1 MGPVAGAGSGKGP
14 AREALLVLE
23 DGTLFQGTGFGAVP
37 GTPGAGAGI
46 TAGEV
51 VFNTGMTGYQ
61 EVLTDPSYQGQIVT
75 MTYPHIGNYGVTA
88 ADAEGARPHATG
100 FVIRDLPPRWSSWRG
115 EQGLDE
121 YLATWGVPGI
131 AEIDT
136 RRLTRHLRSRG
147 AMRGA
152 IAAAAADPGPVVESL
167 RAHPSMVGADLVRDV
182 TASSPYEA
190 PQAAGDPPATFR
202 VAAYDFGIKTSILR
216 QLTAHGCAV
225 TVYPASTPA
234 TEILSSGVD
243 GVFLS
248 NGPGDPEAVRYG
260 IAAITSLV
268 GKVPLFGIC
277 LGHQLLGLALG
288 LPTYKL
294 AFGHHGANHPV
305 ARLADGRVEITTQ
318 NHGFAVSAQAF
329 GFEAPDAP
337 GRPLPAGLAA
347 QTSHGPAVL
356 THVNLNDYTVEGFR
370 LLSEPAFAVQ
380 YHPEAGPGPHDAR
393 YLFDEFCRL
402 MGGGSAA

>member
-1 MGPVAGAGSGKGP
+1 VSAP
-14 AREALLVLE
+14 EALLVLE
-23 DGTLFQGTGFGAVP
+23 DGTVFEGCAFGAP
-37 GTPGAGAGI
+37 AREQAI
-46 TAGEV
+46 GEV

-75 MTYPHIGNYGVTA
+75 MTYPHIGNYGVTP
-88 ADAEGARPHATG
+88 ADDEGARPHAAG

-115 EQGLDE
+115 ERSLHD
-121 YLATWGVPGI
+121 YLSAWGVPGI
-131 AEIDT
+131 AEVDT
-136 RRLTRHLRSRG
+136 RRLTRHLRSAG

-152 IAAAAADPGPVVESL
+152 IAPGGADPGAIVEAL
-167 RAHPSMVGADLVRDV
+167 AAHPSMVGADFVREV
-182 TASSPYEA
+182 TTGEPYEVA
-190 PQAAGDPPATFR
+190 PAEPSFR

-216 QLTAHGCAV
+216 QLVAHRCAV
-225 TVYPASTPA
+225 TVYPAATPA
-234 TEILSSGVD
+234 AEVLASGAD

-260 IAAITSLV
+260 IAAAAALA
-268 GKVPLFGIC
+268 GRVPLFGIC

-318 NHGFAVSAQAF
+318 NHGFAVSAGAF
-329 GFEAPDAP
+329 GFAAPDGPGHLLPVGLTAP
-337 GRPLPAGLAA
+337 SA
-347 QTSHGPAVL
+347 HGPVEL

-370 LLSEPAFAVQ
+370 LLDEPAFAVQ

-393 YLFDEFCRL
+393 YLFDDFCRL
-402 MGGGSAA
+402 MGGSGG